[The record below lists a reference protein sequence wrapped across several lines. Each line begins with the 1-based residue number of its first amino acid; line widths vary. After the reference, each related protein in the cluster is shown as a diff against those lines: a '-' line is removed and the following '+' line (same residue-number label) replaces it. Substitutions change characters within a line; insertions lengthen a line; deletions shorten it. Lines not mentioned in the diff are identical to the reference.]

1 MTRGR
6 DTQKSKLYR
15 SEHAVFKHAID
26 FNTIRQAQKYANSI
40 TGSRWWRALGGPT
53 FVLIKQARS
62 DAYSSTAWAQRN
74 EIRLDGSTFMRWV
87 LIHELTH
94 IVMWHLNRAL
104 PAHGP
109 DYALVYL
116 RVIEQ
121 FLGDEQRQAL
131 SVAFESKGVKVHT
144 DSSSVLK
151 GLAAAGDTR
160 L

>member
-1 MTRGR
+1 MSSGR

-15 SEHAVFKHAID
+15 SEHSAFEYTVD
-26 FNTIRQAQKYANSI
+26 FETIRQAQRYSNSI

-53 FVLIKQARS
+53 FVLIKQTRS
-62 DAYSSTAWAQRN
+62 DAIGSSAWAQRN
-74 EIRLDGSTFMRWV
+74 EIRLAGPVFSKWV
-87 LIHELTH
+87 LIHELIH
-94 IVMWHLNRAL
+94 IVMWHLSRAL

-121 FLGDEQRQAL
+121 FLGDEQRQTL